1 MSAIPRRDFAVLFAV
16 LLVVAAGNT
25 ALQSVLPSIAR
36 TIGIRPTLVAVIF
49 SLSALLW
56 TVSAPFWARQSDVR
70 GRKRLMLIGVAGFA
84 VSMFGCA
91 LAILA
96 GLRGLMG
103 ATAVFATFTL
113 LRSLFGIFGSASN
126 PAAQAY
132 VAARTSAFER
142 TGALATLTS
151 AFGLGTILGPGIAP
165 FCEIPGLGL
174 SAPMFVFA
182 AIAVA
187 VGIGL
192 WWLLPDDDPAHWPA
206 AAAAGALHH
215 GAPATMPSI
224 AGGATGGSAR
234 AADVG
239 RQPRLRLRDPRVW
252 PFMVYGFASG
262 SVQAATGQALGFL
275 VIDHVGGSPA
285 AAAKSVGVVLM
296 VGAGATLLAQWGL
309 IRMFGLTAS
318 ALMRWGAA
326 LAAAGLAGI
335 ALATDFYGIVVAFAL
350 TSLGY
355 GFARPG
361 FVAGASLMVGEREQ
375 GAVAGAV
382 TAVNGACFIVAPTV
396 GIGLY
401 EMGGSYPYAAGAAA
415 QAALLAYALFN
426 PVLRRE
432 LGAAPADGEGPH

>member
-1 MSAIPRRDFAVLFAV
+1 MSAVPRRDFAVLFAV

-36 TIGIRPTLVAVIF
+36 VIGIRPTLVAVIF

-56 TVSAPFWARQSDVR
+56 TVSAPYWARKSDTR
-70 GRKRLMLIGVAGFA
+70 GRKRLMLIGCAGFA

-91 LAILA
+91 GAILA
-96 GLRGLMG
+96 GLRGLLG
-103 ATAVFATFTL
+103 PTAVFVTFAA

-142 TGALATLTS
+142 TGALAALTS
-151 AFGLGTILGPGIAP
+151 AFGLGTILGPGVAP
-165 FCEIPGLGL
+165 YLQIGGLGL
-174 SAPMFVFA
+174 AGPMFGFA
-182 AIAVA
+182 AIAVV
-187 VGIGL
+187 VGVGL
-192 WWLLPDDDPAHWPA
+192 WLLLPDDDPAHVGGATHEGA
-206 AAAAGALHH
+206 ADSLHH

-239 RQPRLRLRDPRVW
+239 RRPRLKLRDPRVW
-252 PFMVYGFASG
+252 PFMVYGFVSG

-275 VIDHVGGSPA
+275 IIDHVGGSPA
-285 AAAKSVGVVLM
+285 AAAKSVGVAFM

-309 IRMFGLTAS
+309 IRMFNLTAS

-326 LAAAGLAGI
+326 AAAAGLLGT
-335 ALATDFYGIVVAFAL
+335 ALAPDYTGVLAAFAL

-361 FVAGASLMVGEREQ
+361 FVAGASLMVGEAEQ

-382 TAVNGACFIVAPTV
+382 TAVNGACFIVAPTI

-401 EMGGSYPYAAGAAA
+401 EMGGAYPYLLGAAC
-415 QAALLAYALFN
+415 QLAVLGYALFN
-426 PVLRRE
+426 PLLRRE
-432 LGAAPADGEGPH
+432 TGAAPAD

>member
-1 MSAIPRRDFAVLFAV
+1 MTRVPRRDFAVLFTV

-36 TIGIRPTLVAVIF
+36 TIGIRPTLVAVVF

-56 TVSAPFWARQSDVR
+56 TVSAPFWARQSDTR
-70 GRKRLMLIGVAGFA
+70 GRKKLMLIGLAGFA
-84 VSMFGCA
+84 VSMLGCA
-91 LAILA
+91 GAILL
-96 GLRGLMG
+96 GLRGVLG
-103 ATAVFATFTL
+103 AGAVFVAFTG
-113 LRSLFGIFGSASN
+113 LRSVFGLFGSASN

-132 VAARTSAFER
+132 VAARTDAHGR

-151 AFGLGTILGPGIAP
+151 AFGLGTILGPGVAP
-165 FCEIPGLGL
+165 FFEVPSLGL
-174 SAPMFVFA
+174 SAPMFAFA

-187 VGIGL
+187 VAIGL
-192 WWLLPDDDPAHWPA
+192 WWLLPDDDPAHEPA
-206 AAAAGALHH
+206 SAERH
-215 GAPATMPSI
+215 GAPASMPSI

-239 RQPRLRLRDPRVW
+239 RRPPLKFRDPRVL
-252 PFMVYGFASG
+252 PFMLYGFVGG

-275 VIDHVGGSPA
+275 VIDHVGGTPA
-285 AAAKSVGVVLM
+285 AAAKAVGIALM
-296 VGAGATLLAQWGL
+296 VGAGATLFAQWGL
-309 IRMFGLTAS
+309 IRVLGLSAS

-326 LAAAGLAGI
+326 LAAAGLGAT
-335 ALATDFYGIVVAFAL
+335 ALAPDYLGILAAFAL

-355 GFARPG
+355 GFSRPG
-361 FVAGASLMVGEREQ
+361 FVAGASLMVGEDEQ

-382 TAVNGACFIVAPTV
+382 TAVNGACFIVAPTI

-401 EMGGSYPYAAGAAA
+401 EIGGAWPYAVGAAV
-415 QAALLAYALFN
+415 QVVLLGYALFD

-432 LGAAPADGEGPH
+432 LGSAPAD

>member
-1 MSAIPRRDFAVLFAV
+1 MTAVPRRDFALLFAV

-36 TIGIRPTLVAVIF
+36 TIGIRPTLVAVVF

-56 TVSAPFWARQSDVR
+56 TASAPYWARRSDTR
-70 GRKRLMLIGVAGFA
+70 GRKRLMLTGVAGFA
-84 VSMFGCA
+84 VSMVGCA
-91 LAILA
+91 VSILL
-96 GLRGLMG
+96 GLKGVLG
-103 ATAVFATFTL
+103 PTAVFLSFTA
-113 LRSLFGIFGSASN
+113 LRSLFGLFGSASN

-132 VAARTSAFER
+132 VAARTDAHAR

-151 AFGLGTILGPGIAP
+151 AFGLGTILGPGVAP
-165 FCEIPGLGL
+165 FFEIPALGL
-174 SAPMFVFA
+174 SAPMFAFA
-182 AIAVA
+182 AIAVG
-187 VGIGL
+187 VGVAL
-192 WWLLPDDDPAHWPA
+192 WWWLPDDDPARET
-206 AAAAGALHH
+206 ALPEQGGLGH
-215 GAPATMPSI
+215 GAPASEPSI
-224 AGGATGGSAR
+224 AGSATGGSAR
-234 AADVG
+234 AAAIG
-239 RQPRLRLRDPRVW
+239 RAARLRLRDPRVW

-275 VIDHVGGSPA
+275 VIDLVGGSPA
-285 AAAKSVGVVLM
+285 AASKSVGIVLM

-309 IRMFGLTAS
+309 IRMLDLTAS

-326 LAAAGLAGI
+326 LAAAGLAGV
-335 ALATDFYGIVVAFAL
+335 AVAHDFPTLLAAFAL

-361 FVAGASLMVGEREQ
+361 FVAGASLMVGRDEQ

-382 TAVNGACFIVAPTV
+382 TAVNGSCFILAPTI

-401 EMGGSYPYAAGAAA
+401 EVGGAYPYILGAAV
-415 QAALLAYALFN
+415 QVALLGYALFD

-432 LGAAPADGEGPH
+432 LGAAPADD

>member
-1 MSAIPRRDFAVLFAV
+1 
-16 LLVVAAGNT
+16 
-25 ALQSVLPSIAR
+25 
-36 TIGIRPTLVAVIF
+36 
-49 SLSALLW
+49 
-56 TVSAPFWARQSDVR
+56 
-70 GRKRLMLIGVAGFA
+70 
-84 VSMFGCA
+84 
-91 LAILA
+91 
-96 GLRGLMG
+96 
-103 ATAVFATFTL
+103 
-113 LRSLFGIFGSASN
+113 
-126 PAAQAY
+126 
-132 VAARTSAFER
+132 
-142 TGALATLTS
+142 
-151 AFGLGTILGPGIAP
+151 
-165 FCEIPGLGL
+165 
-174 SAPMFVFA
+174 
-182 AIAVA
+182 
-187 VGIGL
+187 
-192 WWLLPDDDPAHWPA
+192 
-206 AAAAGALHH
+206 
-215 GAPATMPSI
+215 MPSI

-275 VIDHVGGSPA
+275 VIDHVGGSAA

-335 ALATDFYGIVVAFAL
+335 AVATDFYGIVVAFAL

-361 FVAGASLMVGEREQ
+361 FVAGASLMVGEDEQ

-401 EMGGSYPYAAGAAA
+401 EIGGAVPVCGGRGGAGGAARLCPVQPRPAARTRGGSGRWFGSALSLDKRGAIGVGWR
-415 QAALLAYALFN
+415 QN
-426 PVLRRE
+426 KPIPWGR
-432 LGAAPADGEGPH
+432 

>member
-1 MSAIPRRDFAVLFAV
+1 MAAVPRRDFAVLFAV

-36 TIGIRPTLVAVIF
+36 EIGIKPTLVAVIF

-56 TVSAPFWARQSDVR
+56 TVSAPFWARQSDTR
-70 GRKRLMLIGVAGFA
+70 GRKRLMLIGCAGFA
-84 VSMFGCA
+84 VSMLGCA
-91 LAILA
+91 GAILA
-96 GLRGLMG
+96 GLRGLLGPM
-103 ATAVFATFTL
+103 AVFATFTL
-113 LRSLFGIFGSASN
+113 LRSVFGLFGSASN

-132 VAARTSAFER
+132 VAARTSPFER
-142 TGALATLTS
+142 TAALATLTS
-151 AFGLGTILGPGIAP
+151 AFGLGTILGPGVAP
-165 FCEIPGLGL
+165 HLQIGKLGL
-174 SAPMFVFA
+174 SGPMFGFA
-182 AIAVA
+182 GIATV

-192 WWLLPDDDPAHWPA
+192 WWLLPDDDPGHDPQA
-206 AAAAGALHH
+206 ADRLRH

-224 AGGATGGSAR
+224 LGGATGGSAR
-234 AADVG
+234 ASDLG
-239 RQPRLRLRDPRVW
+239 RRPRLKLRDPRIW
-252 PFMVYGFASG
+252 PFMVYGFAAG

-275 VIDHVGGSPA
+275 IIDTVGGAPA
-285 AAAKSVGVVLM
+285 AAAKSVGIAFM

-309 IRMFGLTAS
+309 IRMLGLTSS

-326 LAAAGLAGI
+326 LAAAGLLAI
-335 ALATDFYGIVVAFAL
+335 AVAPDYYGILAGFAL

-361 FVAGASLMVGEREQ
+361 FVAGASLMVGEAEQ

-382 TAVNGACFIVAPTV
+382 TAVNGSCFIVAPTI

-401 EMGGSYPYAAGAAA
+401 EWGGAYPYYLGAAA
-415 QAALLAYALFN
+415 QLLLFAYAVFN

-432 LGAAPADGEGPH
+432 LGAGPVDDTPVSPH

>member
-1 MSAIPRRDFAVLFAV
+1 MTPIPRRDFAVLFAG

-36 TIGIRPTLVAVIF
+36 TIGIRPTLVAVVF

-56 TVSAPFWARQSDVR
+56 TVSAPFWARQSDTR
-70 GRKRLMLIGVAGFA
+70 GRKTLMLIGVAGFA

-91 LAILA
+91 CAVLA
-96 GLRGLMG
+96 GLRGALA
-103 ATAVFATFTL
+103 ATAVFVLFTL
-113 LRSLFGIFGSASN
+113 LRGLFGIFGSASN

-132 VAARTSAFER
+132 VAARTDAHAR
-142 TGALATLTS
+142 TAALATLTS
-151 AFGLGTILGPGIAP
+151 AFGLGTILGPGVAP
-165 FCEIPGLGL
+165 FFDVPALGL
-174 SAPMFVFA
+174 SAPMFAFA

-187 VGIGL
+187 VGVGI
-192 WWLLPDDDPAHWPA
+192 WRLLPDDDPGHWPPREA
-206 AAAAGALHH
+206 HDGRH
-215 GAPATMPSI
+215 GAPATEPTI

-234 AADVG
+234 AAAIG

-252 PFMVYGFASG
+252 PFMVYGFLSG

-275 VIDHVGGSPA
+275 VIDHVGGTPA
-285 AAAKSVGVVLM
+285 AAAKSVGAVLM
-296 VGAGATLLAQWGL
+296 VGAGASLLAQWGL
-309 IRMFGLTAS
+309 IRMLDLSAS

-335 ALATDFYGIVVAFAL
+335 ALAHDFYGILAAFAL

-361 FVAGASLMVGEREQ
+361 FVAGASLMVGEDEQ

-382 TAVNGACFIVAPTV
+382 TAVNGSCFIVAPAI

-401 EMGGSYPYAAGAAA
+401 EIGGAYPYLLGAAV
-415 QAALLAYALFN
+415 QVVLFGYALFD

-432 LGAAPADGEGPH
+432 LGAAPAD

>member
-1 MSAIPRRDFAVLFAV
+1 MSAIPRRDFAVLFAG

-56 TVSAPFWARQSDVR
+56 TISAPFWARQSDVR

-91 LAILA
+91 LAILG
-96 GLRGLMG
+96 GLRGVLT
-103 ATAVFATFTL
+103 ATAVFIAFTL
-113 LRSLFGIFGSASN
+113 LRGLFGVFGSASN

-132 VAARTSAFER
+132 VAARTSAHER

-151 AFGLGTILGPGIAP
+151 AFGLGTILGPGVAP

-182 AIAVA
+182 GVAVA

-192 WWLLPDDDPAHWPA
+192 WRLLPDDAPRNWTA
-206 AAAAGALHH
+206 ADGGHH

-224 AGGATGGSAR
+224 LGGATGGSAR

-239 RQPRLRLRDPRVW
+239 RQPRLRFRDPRIW
-252 PFMVYGFASG
+252 PFMVYGFAAG

-275 VIDHVGGSPA
+275 VIDQVGGSAA

-309 IRMFGLTAS
+309 IRMFDLTAA

-335 ALATDFYGIVVAFAL
+335 ALATDFYGIVVAFAV

-361 FVAGASLMVGEREQ
+361 FVAGASLMVGEHEQ

-382 TAVNGACFIVAPTV
+382 TAVNGACFIVAPTI
-396 GIGLY
+396 GIALY
-401 EMGGSYPYAAGAAA
+401 EVGGAYPYALGAGA
-415 QAALLAYALFN
+415 QILLFAYALFD
-426 PVLRRE
+426 PVLRRDPE
-432 LGAAPADGEGPH
+432 AAAARRVGLH

>member
-1 MSAIPRRDFAVLFAV
+1 MTALPRRDFAVLFAV

-56 TVSAPFWARQSDVR
+56 TVSAPFWARQSDRR
-70 GRKRLMLIGVAGFA
+70 GRKRLMLIGLAGFA
-84 VSMFGCA
+84 VSMLGCA
-91 LAILA
+91 GAILL
-96 GLRGLMG
+96 GLRGLLG
-103 ATAVFATFTL
+103 ATAVFAAFTL
-113 LRSLFGIFGSASN
+113 LRSVFGLFGSASN

-132 VAARTSAFER
+132 VAARTDAHAR

-151 AFGLGTILGPGIAP
+151 AFGLGTILGPGVAP
-165 FCEIPGLGL
+165 FFEVPALGL
-174 SAPMFVFA
+174 SAPMFAFA

-187 VGIGL
+187 VAAGL
-192 WWLLPDDDPAHWPA
+192 WLLLPDDDPAREPPSA
-206 AAAAGALHH
+206 EHH

-239 RQPRLRLRDPRVW
+239 RRPRLKFRDPRVW
-252 PFMVYGFASG
+252 PFMVYGFVTG

-275 VIDHVGGSPA
+275 VIDHVGGTPA
-285 AAAKSVGVVLM
+285 SAAKSVGVALM
-296 VGAGATLLAQWGL
+296 VGAGATLFAQWGL
-309 IRMFGLTAS
+309 IRVLDLTAS

-335 ALATDFYGIVVAFAL
+335 ALAPDYAGILAAFAL

-361 FVAGASLMVGEREQ
+361 FVAGASLVVGEAEQ

-382 TAVNGACFIVAPTV
+382 TAVNGACFIVAPTI

-401 EMGGSYPYAAGAAA
+401 EIGGAYPYALGAAV
-415 QAALLAYALFN
+415 QVVLLGYALFH

-432 LGAAPADGEGPH
+432 LGAARADREGGD